1 VATPF
6 DKMTVL
12 ELKGQLKQSG
22 LPVSGKKAELIQRLK
37 AHAEKQSPDASPT
50 IDSNQLAEEKKLM
63 FACKQCQAK
72 LRIPLSFEGLVK
84 CPNCEMTQAV
94 SDLKP
99 SSQTA
104 FSSISNN
111 QIAVG
116 ISITG
121 LVLGIFAIFVAL
133 SAFTYEAMCAE
144 EDRTTV
150 EIDGEVYDSCDS
162 EDFLW
167 ETTAASRLFNA
178 CCIMIPG
185 SMLLTVVGYNMRKDD
200 VKVLTEH
207 QTGLSATEQAN
218 FSDTKAARFL
228 QAAAVYFGVGI
239 AAITTILILLVVIF
253 LFIAIYAL
261 LDSGSFF
268 A

>member
-1 VATPF
+1 
-6 DKMTVL
+6 MTVL
-12 ELKGQLKQSG
+12 ELKGQLKQHG
-22 LPVSGKKAELIQRLK
+22 LPISGKKAELIERLK
-37 AHAEKQSPDASPT
+37 AHEEQQEPVDAPT
-50 IDSNQLAEEKKLM
+50 TESNPLPEEKKLM
-63 FACKQCQAK
+63 FACQQCQAK
-72 LRIPLSFEGLVK
+72 LRIPISFEGLVK
-84 CPNCEMTQAV
+84 CPNCELTQAV

-111 QIAVG
+111 QVAVG
-116 ISITG
+116 LSITG
-121 LVLGIFAIFVAL
+121 LVLGIIAILLAL
-133 SAFTYEAMCAE
+133 SAFTYEAMCDE

-162 EDFLW
+162 DDFLW

-185 SMLLTVVGYNMRKDD
+185 SMLLTVVGYNMRKDNLA
-200 VKVLTEH
+200 VLTTR
-207 QTGLSATEQAN
+207 QTGLSVTEQAD
-218 FSDTKAARFL
+218 FSDTKAASFL
-228 QAAAVYFGVGI
+228 QAAAMYFGVGI

-253 LFIAIYAL
+253 LCIAIYAL